1 MRKGHTIIELLVAM
15 GLLVAIMAGSGVVF
29 KGAIDAHRTANA
41 TAEVSRKLRTI
52 TEQLD
57 ADFAGLRKDGLIAV
71 KFVKGGSDQ
80 IIFFSD
86 GNFEAYNATFTGNMA
101 RIYYGAA
108 NLVDWDGAGSKFNEL
123 TSYTQSG
130 LLARRQHILSVAEFG
145 FPDIDRDGFDITF
158 TPFLNNRNEFDEMT
172 FENWKS
178 HCNVADIEI
187 GDLAIE
193 QIVVEN
199 MNKVF
204 DTCFSDSE
212 SFADSGRAGIDLD
225 GQSVDPDGKT
235 LQLLMSQGVSDFKVA
250 FEYFAGGQLT
260 WWPSEQIIR
269 DTDDNGS
276 PDMSDYDMVG
286 IDEFG
291 VFFNMGA
298 NLTSPVNGD
307 WGPAGYWG
315 YPFVGFPRALK
326 FTFTLYDSNGVFSDG
341 KTFSHI
347 VYLAN

>member
-29 KGAIDAHRTANA
+29 HGAIESHRTACA
-41 TAEVSRKLRTI
+41 TAEVTQKLRAI
-52 TEQLD
+52 TGQLD
-57 ADFAGLRKDGLIAV
+57 ADFGGLRKDDGPIAV
-71 KFVKGGSDQ
+71 KFVKGGGDQ
-80 IIFFSD
+80 IMFFSD
-86 GNFEAYNATFTGNMA
+86 GLFEAYNLSSIGNLA
-101 RIYYGAA
+101 RVYYGAA
-108 NLVDWDGAGSKFNEL
+108 NLVDWNDTSSQFDVL
-123 TSYTQSG
+123 TDYTASR
-130 LLARRQHILSVAEFG
+130 LLARRQHILSVAGFG
-145 FPDIDRDGFDITF
+145 FPSIVRDDFDTTF

-178 HCNVADIEI
+178 HCNVAGIEV
-187 GDLAIE
+187 GDAAVE
-193 QIVVEN
+193 QVVIDN
-199 MNKVF
+199 VNKVLE
-204 DTCFSDSE
+204 TCF
-212 SFADSGRAGIDLD
+212 ADVGRSGLDLD

-235 LQLLMSQGVSDFKVA
+235 LQLLISQGVSDFKVA
-250 FEYFAGGQLT
+250 FEYVDGGQLT

-269 DTDDNGS
+269 DTDGNGS

-286 IDEFG
+286 VDEFG

-298 NLTSPVNGD
+298 NLASPVNGD
-307 WGPAGYWG
+307 WGTAGYWG

-326 FTFTLYDSNGVFSDG
+326 FTFTLYDSVGVFADG